1 MYILKET
8 IRYNGETYKAGQKVD
23 FNAEDLKEI
32 SMFVEEI
39 KGEPVKKVEIKQE
52 IVEKPVI
59 EEVKE
64 DKIKSAKKSTK
75 K

>member
-1 MYILKET
+1 MYIVKET
-8 IRYNGETYKAGQKVD
+8 IRYNGVTYKAGQKVD

-32 SMFVEEI
+32 SEFVEEI

-52 IVEKPVI
+52 IVEKPII

-64 DKIKSAKKSTK
+64 YKIKSAKKSTK

>member
-1 MYILKET
+1 MYILKQT

-52 IVEKPVI
+52 IVEKPII

>member
-1 MYILKET
+1 MYIVKQT

-32 SMFVEEI
+32 SEFVEEI

-52 IVEKPVI
+52 IVEKPII

>member
-1 MYILKET
+1 MYILKQT

-32 SMFVEEI
+32 SEFVEEI

-52 IVEKPVI
+52 IVEKPII

>member
-1 MYILKET
+1 MYIVKQT

-32 SMFVEEI
+32 SEFVEEI

-52 IVEKPVI
+52 IVEKPII

-64 DKIKSAKKSTK
+64 DKIKSDKKSTK